1 MLVLDVEQL
10 SPAWFAARCGIPT
23 ASNFDK
29 IVTTKGES
37 STQYKKYLYQ
47 LAGEL
52 VAGSKE
58 ETYQNAAM
66 TRGIEL
72 EGEARELYE
81 LVTDN
86 AVDEVGICYANEDKK
101 FSCSPDGLV
110 GEDGTLEIKC
120 PLMATHVE
128 YLLKGK
134 LPTKYLQQVQGQLFV
149 TNKKWCDF
157 VSYYPGLRPLIVRVS
172 RDEVFISKLETALTN
187 FCTEL
192 LTVTIEIK

>member
-1 MLVLDVEQL
+1 MLVLDVEQQ
-10 SPAWFAARCGIPT
+10 SPEWFAARCGIPT

-37 STQYKKYLYQ
+37 SKQYKKYLYQ

-52 VAGSKE
+52 VAGSRE

-72 EGEARELYE
+72 EAEARELYE

-86 AVDEVGICYANEDKK
+86 SVDTVGICYANEDKK
-101 FSCSPDGLV
+101 YSCSPDGLI
-110 GEDGTLEIKC
+110 GEDGVLEIKC

-134 LPTKYLQQVQGQLFV
+134 LPTTYFQQVQGQLFV

-157 VSYYPGLRPLIVRVS
+157 VSYYPALKPLIVRVE
-172 RDEVFISKLETALTN
+172 RDEEFISKLEVALTN
-187 FCTEL
+187 FCNEL
-192 LTVTIEIK
+192 QEVIKKIK